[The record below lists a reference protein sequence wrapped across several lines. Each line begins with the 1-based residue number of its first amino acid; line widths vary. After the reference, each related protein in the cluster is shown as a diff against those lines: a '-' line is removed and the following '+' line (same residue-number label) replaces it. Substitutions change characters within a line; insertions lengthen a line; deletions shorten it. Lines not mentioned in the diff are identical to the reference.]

1 MRSRR
6 NLQHLHATE
15 PPRGDNLHSERNESS
30 QRLMTLKLS
39 LGHSPGHPLVRK
51 PIHSDRFPTPLEAT
65 VTMGRRGSG
74 VNVNRWDNDAAD

>member
-30 QRLMTLKLS
+30 QSLMTLKLS
-39 LGHSPGHPLVRK
+39 LGRSRGPPLVRK
-51 PIHSDRFPTPLEAT
+51 AIHSDRFPTPLKAT
-65 VTMGRRGSG
+65 VVMGR
-74 VNVNRWDNDAAD
+74 